1 MSRIRIPVEQ
11 CASSPTPPVGSV
23 LRERDELRERR
34 RLGRGVGRRDGRG
47 PAHGARPVPLQP
59 GVEASD
65 VEPVTA
71 LWHHAQHLAV
81 LVLAEADGARGV
93 SVGGSAG
100 ERDLGVG
107 RDGGEVQPDG
117 RRRRGGG
124 RGVGRVGGLGAL
136 RDEEH
141 ARDGDGDVAGA
152 GGRCDSATGA
162 PGPVVPA
169 AGVAAAEVRRQ
180 EEGGEQDE
188 EAESDGDGVAEAEV
202 RERGEEGHGGGSG
215 RQQSR
220 VPVVPR
226 ARRNGIVTVVVV
238 DGPCPCCV
246 VSS

>member
-1 MSRIRIPVEQ
+1 
-11 CASSPTPPVGSV
+11 
-23 LRERDELRERR
+23 
-34 RLGRGVGRRDGRG
+34 
-47 PAHGARPVPLQP
+47 
-59 GVEASD
+59 

-71 LWHHAQHLAV
+71 LCHHAQHLAV
-81 LVLAEADGARGV
+81 PVLAEADGAHGV
-93 SVGGSAG
+93 SVGGPAGAG

-107 RDGGEVQPDG
+107 RDGGEVEPDG

-124 RGVGRVGGLGAL
+124 RGVGRVGGFGAL

-141 ARDGDGDVAGA
+141 TRDGDGDVSRA
-152 GGRCDSATGA
+152 GGRCDGATGA
-162 PGPVVPA
+162 PGSVVPA

-188 EAESDGDGVAEAEV
+188 EAERDGDGVAEAEV

-215 RQQSR
+215 RPQSR